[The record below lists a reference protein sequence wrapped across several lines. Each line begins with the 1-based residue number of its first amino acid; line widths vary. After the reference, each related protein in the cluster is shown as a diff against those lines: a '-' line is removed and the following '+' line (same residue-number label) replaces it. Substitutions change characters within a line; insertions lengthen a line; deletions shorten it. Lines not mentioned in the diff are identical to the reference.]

1 MYFIRKIKKTK
12 KKLDKS
18 SFIISLPKKLQRKIE
33 SQNSEIA
40 KRLANFTRYRYFYD
54 DAEDSR
60 CFLLG
65 LWSNELPPNS
75 IHDKKITTTIQ
86 KSGRSSRYVLIPKKI
101 CSKYGWGTDTELV
114 IGLDYQIDRFVHESI
129 YGNNGR
135 FVKNNLHQQ
144 SQVCVIKFQRY
155 QDMKKI
161 YRQMLAKKKTD
172 LAKEES
178 DAYWTYRNNYS
189 TYDMMINRINSVR
202 KQIHRIVWNRLV
214 EMNLVS
220 ISYNDFIKIRAQKEK
235 ERKRKRREFLSRRY
249 GIISTWHYRKDLV
262 RFGRRTGYDSDTYY
276 EDKLDNPDE
285 N

>member
-40 KRLANFTRYRYFYD
+40 KRLTNFTRFHYFYD
-54 DAEDSR
+54 NTESSK
-60 CFLLG
+60 CFLLS

-75 IHDKKITTTIQ
+75 IHDKNITTTIQ
-86 KSGRSSRYVLIPKKI
+86 KSGKSSRYALIPKKI
-101 CSKYGWGTDTELV
+101 CNKYGWGTDTELV
-114 IGLDYQIDRFVHESI
+114 IGLDYQIDKFVHESI
-129 YGNNGR
+129 YGDNGR
-135 FVKNNLHQQ
+135 FVKNNSQQ
-144 SQVCVIKFQRY
+144 PPQVCIIKFQRY

-161 YRQMLAKKKTD
+161 YGKMLAKKKID

-178 DAYWTYRNNYS
+178 DTYWACRNNDA

-202 KQIHRIVWNRLV
+202 KQIHRIVWNGLV
-214 EMNLVS
+214 EINLVS
-220 ISYNDFIKIRAQKEK
+220 VSYNDFVKLRAQKEK

-249 GIISTWHYRKDLV
+249 GSKATWRHRKDLV
-262 RFGRRTGYDSDTYY
+262 RFGRSGYDSDTYY
-276 EDKLDNPDE
+276 EDNLDNPDE

>member
-1 MYFIRKIKKTK
+1 MYFIRKVRKTK
-12 KKLDKS
+12 KHLDKS
-18 SFIISLPKKLQRKIE
+18 SFIISLPKRLQRKVE
-33 SQNSEIA
+33 TQNKEISV
-40 KRLANFTRYRYFYD
+40 RLENFARFRYFCND
-54 DAEDSR
+54 IKESG
-60 CFLLG
+60 CFLLT
-65 LWSNELPPNS
+65 LWSDELPPS
-75 IHDKKITTTIQ
+75 HADKTSTTTIQ

-101 CSKYGWGTDTELV
+101 CNKYGWSTNTELV
-114 IGLDYQIDRFVHESI
+114 IGLDHQIDKFVHESV

-135 FVKNNLHQQ
+135 FVKNNLQQQ

-161 YRQMLAKKKTD
+161 YRQMLVKKKTD

-178 DAYWTYRNNYS
+178 DAYWTYRNNYA

-202 KQIHRIVWNRLV
+202 KQIHRIVWNGLV

-220 ISYNDFIKIRAQKEK
+220 ISYNDFVKIRAQKER
-235 ERKRKRREFLSRRY
+235 ERKRKRREFLSKRY
-249 GIISTWHYRKDLV
+249 GSKATWHYRKDLV
-262 RFGRRTGYDSDTYY
+262 RFGRRNSNNSDTYY